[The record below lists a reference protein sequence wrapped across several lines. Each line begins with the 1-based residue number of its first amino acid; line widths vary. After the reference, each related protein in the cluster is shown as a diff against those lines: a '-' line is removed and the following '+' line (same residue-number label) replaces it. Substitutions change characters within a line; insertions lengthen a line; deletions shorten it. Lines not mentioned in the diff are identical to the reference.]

1 MPDTSKIV
9 KFSFQKCV
17 DNIKQRNVDL
27 FKILR
32 KTSSTQ
38 SKIQAAY
45 LYVVSGCRF
54 FRRHSVTF
62 STVRIFLSPYSM
74 LYPVIGEPW
83 QSGSSHWIAMQ
94 DDANLAG
101 TLFSTSWSIGTT
113 AGTVAGVV
121 TMPVSPNSPTPTTFA
136 AWKSIFC

>member
-1 MPDTSKIV
+1 MPNFSKTVI
-9 KFSFQKCV
+9 FSFKKMCRLYKTKKCRFV
-17 DNIKQRNVDL
+17 QNSQ
-27 FKILR
+27 

-38 SKIQAAY
+38 SKIQATY

-54 FRRHSVTF
+54 FRRHSVTL
-62 STVRIFLSPYSM
+62 STVIIFLSPYSM

-94 DDANLAG
+94 DDANLGG
-101 TLFSTSWSIGTT
+101 TLFSTSCSISTT

-121 TMPVSPNSPTPTTFA
+121 TVPVSPNSPTPATFA